1 MGISWVGK
9 DKHYYDQA
17 GFWAAA
23 RYLSDFEEVRLAACR
38 AAVPADIASHV
49 DVGAGNGAF
58 LVGLEAT
65 TAGVVHLGIERSPV
79 AVKAA
84 LCRSPLFV
92 GEATAL
98 PFADRSVDLLS
109 ALDVVEHFPF
119 RSYESALAEMC
130 RVAARYILI
139 NVPYREHRLHAVCP
153 YCGCRFDPHY
163 HMRRFDRSSFLGLL
177 SGFELVRFQTVS
189 REESVLEA
197 AVRPFRTRVFGGF
210 PPHAVCPQCDFS
222 LRDSDTGPAVRGG
235 ARERIRQMV
244 RALPKVKMPV
254 EAVALYRRTGA

>member
-1 MGISWVGK
+1 MGTE
-9 DKHYYDQA
+9 KHYYDQA

-38 AAVPADIASHV
+38 AAVPADITSHV

-58 LVGLEAT
+58 LMGLEAT
-65 TAGVVHLGIERSPV
+65 TAGVVHLGVERSPV
-79 AVKAA
+79 AAKVA

-98 PFADRSVDLLS
+98 PFADRSVDLVS

-119 RSYESALAEMC
+119 RGYESALAEMR
-130 RVAARYILI
+130 RVAARYILL

-163 HMRRFDRSSFLGLL
+163 HMRRFDRSSFPGLFP
-177 SGFELVRFQTVS
+177 GFELVLFRTVC
-189 REESVLEA
+189 RDESVLEA
-197 AVRPFRTRVFGGF
+197 AVRPFRTKVFGGF

-222 LRDSDTGPAVRGG
+222 LRDSAAGPAPGGG
-235 ARERIRQMV
+235 ARDMIRRAV
-244 RALPKVKMPV
+244 RALPKVKIPV